1 MYFLI
6 LVLLTK
12 ETPSVSL
19 AVQHHRDHPA
29 SENVCSTWNSK
40 ARMKPAGT
48 NSGHQRGTKIEK
60 KLMKEGRGGGNG
72 DGGKWKTWLSH
83 RSAYSILHQE
93 NRQEFKK
100 KKENMTSIYQL
111 QQYTSIDSNTNC
123 QSLPPPRKRNTGG
136 DTTKPNTRNS
146 AGSKILSSFLSF
158 LSFVY
163 SLFYVCILF

>member
-1 MYFLI
+1 MGTGENEKPDYHI
-6 LVLLTK
+6 GQRT
-12 ETPSVSL
+12 VSSIKKI
-19 AVQHHRDHPA
+19 DK
-29 SENVCSTWNSK
+29 NS
-40 ARMKPAGT
+40 
-48 NSGHQRGTKIEK
+48 
-60 KLMKEGRGGGNG
+60 
-72 DGGKWKTWLSH
+72 
-83 RSAYSILHQE
+83 
-93 NRQEFKK
+93 K